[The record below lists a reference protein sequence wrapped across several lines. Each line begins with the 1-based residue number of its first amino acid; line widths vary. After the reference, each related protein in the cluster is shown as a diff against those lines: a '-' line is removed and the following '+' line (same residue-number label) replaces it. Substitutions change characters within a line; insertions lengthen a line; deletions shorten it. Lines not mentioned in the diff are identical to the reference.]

1 MLYTSNI
8 YRNSWEVFKDT
19 AQLNAYVEI
28 EQSKA
33 QGIPS
38 VLIPDLRIQGI
49 INTKDTNAFQLQNFN
64 IQIQEINM
72 QEIHASQSKTCV
84 I

>member
-1 MLYTSNI
+1 MLYTSNV
-8 YRNSWEVFKDT
+8 YRDSWEVSEDT

-38 VLIPDLRIQGI
+38 VLIPDLRV
-49 INTKDTNAFQLQNFN
+49 INTKDKNAFQFQNLN
-64 IQIQEINM
+64 IQIQEIKM